1 MTHRILVYWI
11 GIIGIAGKGPAYI
24 ETYNPNKTIGELIN
38 SMTSAGI
45 GERNKRI
52 EIFKFQPG
60 NISKYDINNPHWTH
74 DTKLSDY
81 VVQMG
86 GLNGNDIMLI
96 FCLI

>member
-1 MTHRILVYWI
+1 MQRVLVYWY
-11 GIIGIAGKGPAYI
+11 GIIGIPGKGPAYI
-24 ETYNPNKTIGELIN
+24 EMYNPNKSIGELIQTMAN
-38 SMTSAGI
+38 TGI

-60 NISKYDINNPHWTH
+60 NISKYDKSNPYWSH

-96 FCLI
+96 YVIV